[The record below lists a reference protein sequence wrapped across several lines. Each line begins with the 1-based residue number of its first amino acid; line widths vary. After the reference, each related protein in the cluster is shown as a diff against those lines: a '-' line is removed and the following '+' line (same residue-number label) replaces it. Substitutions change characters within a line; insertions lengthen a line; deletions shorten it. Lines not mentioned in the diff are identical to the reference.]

1 MTEEVAGT
9 VGSPFFGVRP
19 AGWIGDDP
27 AGQAARL
34 LDWAALA
41 DDLGFDV
48 LYVGDRLLSKAGGAD
63 LAVYEAPMIDPF
75 VLLSAMAARTERIRL
90 ASLVAVIP
98 FRHPATLAKIT
109 ASLDVV
115 SNGRFVLGA
124 GSGWSDAELRM
135 FDIDRKRR
143 GRQMEEGLGFIRRL
157 WSGETITEDGE
168 FWQLDGVRVTPAPIQ
183 APGPPVWL
191 ASFAPDDAV
200 TWSGTM
206 SGGQRRA
213 LERIGRV
220 ADGWA
225 PLTYSAGHKIQL
237 STDQFAEGW
246 RIISDSA
253 TAAGRDP
260 DGISIIY
267 PHWIEIVDS
276 DEDRRACE
284 EGLARFFPGTYE
296 EGQATY
302 LIGTAEEIAERIRE
316 HTSELP
322 RVDGYLFTSITERP
336 AQLEAISQT
345 LEPLL
350 KNDSGQTLDQTGYD
364 AERGA

>member
-1 MTEEVAGT
+1 M
-9 VGSPFFGVRP
+9 GSPFFGVRP
-19 AGWIGDDP
+19 AGWIRDDP

-34 LDWAALA
+34 LDWAVLA

-48 LYVGDRLLSKAGGAD
+48 AYVGDRLLSKAGGPG
-63 LAVYEAPMIDPF
+63 LAVYEAPMIEPF
-75 VLLSAMAARTERIRL
+75 VLLSAMAARTKRIRL
-90 ASLVAVIP
+90 APLIAVVP
-98 FRHPATLAKIT
+98 FRHPAQLAKIT

-115 SNGRFVLGA
+115 SGGRFILGA
-124 GSGWSDAELRM
+124 GSGWSDPELRM
-135 FDIDRKRR
+135 FNIDRKRR
-143 GRQMEEGLGFIRRL
+143 GRQMEEGIGFIRRL
-157 WSGETITEDGE
+157 WQGETVTEDGE
-168 FWQLDGVRVTPAPIQ
+168 FWQLDGVRVTPAPVQ
-183 APGPPVWL
+183 EPGPPVWL

-225 PLTYSAGHKIQL
+225 PLTYSAGHKTQL
-237 STDQFAEGW
+237 SPDQFAEGW
-246 RIISDSA
+246 RIISEAA

-260 DGISIIY
+260 GAISILY
-267 PHWIEIVDS
+267 PHWIEIVES

-302 LIGTAEEIAERIRE
+302 LIGTPEEIADRVRE
-316 HTSELP
+316 HTAKLP

-336 AQLEAISQT
+336 GQLETIAKR
-345 LEPLL
+345 LRPLL
-350 KNDSGQTLDQTGYD
+350 EN
-364 AERGA
+364 A

>member
-1 MTEEVAGT
+1 
-9 VGSPFFGVRP
+9 VGSRFFGVRP
-19 AGWIGDDP
+19 AGWIRDDP

-34 LDWAALA
+34 LDWAVLA

-48 LYVGDRLLSKAGGAD
+48 VYVGDRLLSKASGPG
-63 LAVYEAPMIDPF
+63 LAVYDAPMIEPF
-75 VLLSAMAARTERIRL
+75 VLLSAMAARTKRIRL
-90 ASLVAVIP
+90 APLIAVVP
-98 FRHPATLAKIT
+98 FRHPAQLAKIT

-124 GSGWSDAELRM
+124 GSGWSDPELRM
-135 FDIDRKRR
+135 FGIDRKRR
-143 GRQMEEGLGFIRRL
+143 GRQMEEGIELVRRL
-157 WSGETITEDGE
+157 WKGETVTADGE
-168 FWQLDGVRVTPAPIQ
+168 FWQLDGVRVTPEPVQ
-183 APGPPVWL
+183 QPGPPVWL

-225 PLTYSAGHKIQL
+225 PLTYSAGHKTQL
-237 STDQFAEGW
+237 SPAQFAEGW
-246 RIISDSA
+246 RIVSEAA
-253 TAAGRDP
+253 TGAGRDP
-260 DGISIIY
+260 GAISILY

-276 DEDRRACE
+276 EEDRRACE

-302 LIGTAEEIAERIRE
+302 LIGTAEEIAERVRE
-316 HTSELP
+316 HTAQLP
-322 RVDGYLFTSITERP
+322 RVDGYLFTSISERP
-336 AQLEAISQT
+336 AQLHAIAEQ
-345 LEPLL
+345 LRPLL
-350 KNDSGQTLDQTGYD
+350 EN
-364 AERGA
+364 E